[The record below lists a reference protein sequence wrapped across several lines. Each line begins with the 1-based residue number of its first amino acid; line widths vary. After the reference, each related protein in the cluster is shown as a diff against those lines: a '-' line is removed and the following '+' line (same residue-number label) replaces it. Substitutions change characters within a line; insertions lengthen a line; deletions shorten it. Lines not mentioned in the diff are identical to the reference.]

1 MRVEMQGMATDYRPA
16 PVEADLPVIGNKKP
30 LSEKEKI
37 TVKELKSNEQQSP
50 QQQQQPNKETVQEA
64 VSVAN
69 EAMRISNHHLQFR
82 LHEGSGRYQVKVYNS
97 DTDEVIRE
105 IPAKAILE
113 FSANIR
119 KMLNDAVGI
128 LVDEKV

>member
-16 PVEADLPVIGNKKP
+16 PVEADLPVIGNKK
-30 LSEKEKI
+30 SSNEKVK
-37 TVKELKSNEQQSP
+37 VKELKSSEQQSP

-64 VSVAN
+64 ISVAN
-69 EAMRISNHHLQFR
+69 EAMSLSNHHLQFR

-119 KMLNDAVGI
+119 KMLNDAIGI

>member
-16 PVEADLPVIGNKKP
+16 PVEVELPILGNNKKP
-30 LSEKEKI
+30 GEKI
-37 TVKELKSNEQQSP
+37 TVKELKGNEQQSP
-50 QQQQQPNKETVQEA
+50 QQQPNKETVQEA
-64 VSVAN
+64 ISVAN
-69 EAMRISNHHLQFR
+69 EAMRISNRHLQFR
-82 LHEGSGRYQVKVYNS
+82 LHEGSGRYQVKVYDS

-105 IPAKAILE
+105 IPAKSMLE

>member
-30 LSEKEKI
+30 ANEKV
-37 TVKELKSNEQQSP
+37 TVKELKTAE
-50 QQQQQPNKETVQEA
+50 QQQQPQKETVQEA
-64 VSVAN
+64 ISLAN